1 MINYLV
7 IPTGGFM
14 AVPSIAGNVT
24 ALGYYLKNLEIAITQ
39 THQCIDQGKFY
50 PARDILNAEQNKLA
64 RFEVACGY
72 PIPQARERIAACY
85 KRLGSAAQ
93 LAYAQATAPTA
104 RRLIV
109 KYDAGMGN
117 TIELRGSAKANFS
130 WEQGKALIFKGNDH
144 WETDLPARE
153 AFEYKVTLR
162 KTDGSVQWEDLPGN
176 GNRTCSADLMEQT
189 IFPIFDLL

>member
-1 MINYLV
+1 
-7 IPTGGFM
+7 M
-14 AVPSIAGNVT
+14 AVPYLAGNIS
-24 ALGYYLKNLEIAITQ
+24 ALAYYLKNFENAINTA
-39 THQCIDQGKFY
+39 HKCIDEGKFY
-50 PARDILNAEQNKLA
+50 PARNLLTDEQNKLA
-64 RFEVACGY
+64 RFEVACGC

-85 KRLGSAAQ
+85 KRLGAAAQ
-93 LAYAQATAPTA
+93 LAYAQATAPAA

-117 TIELRGSAKANFS
+117 TLELRGSAKANLS

-144 WETDLPARE
+144 WETALTARE

-176 GNRTCSADLMEQT
+176 GNRTCAADLMEQI
-189 IFPIFDLL
+189 IFPIFRA